1 MDLFN
6 NTSGAEFSNC
16 GKYRYKLWRI
26 WDEGKPLA
34 MCIGLNP
41 STANANK
48 NDTTIRYLIQMLG
61 ILGYGGFYMMNLF
74 AFISSKP
81 DDLLTCEDALGDNDN
96 KLREVE
102 AICDDVIV
110 CWGGFKQANERIK
123 EVLPR
128 YQKAKCF
135 GITSNGKPFH
145 PLAMMPRNGRD
156 PKKPQLFLYQAR
168 GEKILEKVDAHATL

>member
-1 MDLFN
+1 MDLFS
-6 NTSGAEFSNC
+6 NTSGAEFSPC
-16 GKYRYKLWRI
+16 GRYRYKLWRI
-26 WDEGKPLA
+26 WDESKPKA

-48 NDTTIRYLIQMLG
+48 NDQTISYLIKMLK

-74 AFISSKP
+74 AWISSKP
-81 DDLLTCEDALGDNDN
+81 DDLLTCADALGDNDN
-96 KLREVE
+96 KLNEVE

-110 CWGGFKQANERIK
+110 CWGGFKQANDRIK

-128 YQKAKCF
+128 YPNAKCF
-135 GITSNGKPFH
+135 GITDKGKPFH

-156 PKKPQLFLYQAR
+156 PNKPKLFSYQAR
-168 GEKILEKVDAHATL
+168 GKKILEKVEARTTL